1 MVKNNRYKVGVIGG
15 SSVVRTTF
23 SIPEDIYQ
31 QFIIKLKREG
41 YTIQDGITL
50 LIQNYT
56 EGRFDIDESM

>member
-1 MVKNNRYKVGVIGG
+1 MAGNNRYKVGVTGG

-23 SIPEDIYQ
+23 SIPEDIYH